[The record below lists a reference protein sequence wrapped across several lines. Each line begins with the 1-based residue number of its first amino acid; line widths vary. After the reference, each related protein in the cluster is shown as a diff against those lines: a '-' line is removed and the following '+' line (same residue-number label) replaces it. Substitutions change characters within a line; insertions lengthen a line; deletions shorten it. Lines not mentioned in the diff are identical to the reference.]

1 MVDSID
7 VLNGLKIVYTLYVLL
22 AVSVMIWFAYKITK
36 TGSTEV
42 VKPGVFYTY
51 IGILVVLGVSL
62 HIATYNTVPWVPVD
76 LNRNEIKA
84 DKTFDITI
92 KKHKFYLPQDKL
104 MIDCDDFVLFNLTTE
119 DVTYGFGIFRQDGT
133 MVTQMQVVPGS
144 RNDLLWRFHK
154 NGIYT
159 IRSTEYSGPAGYN
172 MVLKDV
178 IEVSG
183 CEVSEK

>member
-22 AVSVMIWFAYKITK
+22 AVSVMLWFAYKITRE
-36 TGSTEV
+36 GSTEV

-51 IGILVVLGVSL
+51 IGILVVLAVSL
-62 HIATYNTVPWVPVD
+62 HLATYNTIPWVPDD
-76 LNRNEIKA
+76 LHRSHIKA

-92 KKHKFYLPQDKL
+92 RKHKFYLPAEKL
-104 MIDCDDFVLFNLTTE
+104 KIDCNDYVLFNVTTE

-133 MVTQMQVVPGS
+133 MLAQMQVIPGHT
-144 RNDLLWRFHK
+144 NDLLWRFHK
-154 NGIYT
+154 NGTYT
-159 IRSTEYSGPAGYN
+159 IRSTEYSGPAGYQ
-172 MVLKDV
+172 MIVKDV

-183 CEVSEK
+183 CEKSER